1 MLNKSSQ
8 NNQNNFFYEANYG
21 DSRLVLYQIFLKYF
35 DIKNSLEI
43 SKIFDEIID
52 KNSKEKNLK
61 IDEYL
66 QEIDDDF
73 LTQIMVG
80 VIENSNKIDN
90 IISEISLNKFTFE
103 FLIILKLIIFELIF
117 LTENSSQKIYEEY
130 FQICE
135 KFSIKFD
142 KKIIINLIEKLRN
155 FEN

>member
-43 SKIFDEIID
+43 SKIFDEVID

>member
-1 MLNKSSQ
+1 
-8 NNQNNFFYEANYG
+8 
-21 DSRLVLYQIFLKYF
+21 
-35 DIKNSLEI
+35 
-43 SKIFDEIID
+43 
-52 KNSKEKNLK
+52 
-61 IDEYL
+61 
-66 QEIDDDF
+66 
-73 LTQIMVG
+73 MVG